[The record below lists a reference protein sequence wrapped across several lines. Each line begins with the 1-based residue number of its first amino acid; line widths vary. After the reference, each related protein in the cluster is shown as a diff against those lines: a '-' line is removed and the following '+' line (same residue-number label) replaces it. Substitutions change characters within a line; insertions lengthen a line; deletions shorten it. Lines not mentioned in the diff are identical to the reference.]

1 MCHDHKVFDPA
12 RMGFRI
18 VYRANETNH
27 CPGCGRSHWM
37 VGRLT
42 AECAYCAT
50 ALPLET
56 GRMIG
61 TGLFRSRGKTDGL
74 APLAA

>member
-1 MCHDHKVFDPA
+1 MCQNHKAFDPA

-50 ALPLET
+50 ALPLEN
-56 GRMIG
+56 GLMIG
-61 TGLFRSRGKTDGL
+61 TGLFRSRGKTDRF